1 MAWKK
6 KDDDDDDDEST
17 QEAKGENENVS
28 RNSQGTCSETSLKD
42 VTAPRTTSVC
52 ISFDRNVFVT
62 QLELTFSP
70 LSLQDPPFYRCTR
83 GHTTHIHTINTE
95 NTFSFFFPETRHSL
109 PVLLFSPSLH
119 VTFPLF
125 FSFLRKLFSI
135 ARETEQRATITRLVD
150 ESCRSLL
157 FSLTLSLRAP
167 TITLSHRRPEQ
178 KGKSMKE
185 KYDASARKSAFML
198 ASWSTVLW
206 FHFDEHICVSVRVN
220 VRAASRKLFT
230 SDIVEKRDHQI
241 SSIVK
246 KKTREYIQCV

>member
-109 PVLLFSPSLH
+109 FPYFFSLPLSTLLFL
-119 VTFPLF
+119 
-125 FSFLRKLFSI
+125 FSFPSFENSFQSHAKPSNVQLLHDWSMN
-135 ARETEQRATITRLVD
+135 RAGPC
-150 ESCRSLL
+150 SSL
-157 FSLTLSLRAP
+157 
-167 TITLSHRRPEQ
+167 
-178 KGKSMKE
+178 
-185 KYDASARKSAFML
+185 
-198 ASWSTVLW
+198 
-206 FHFDEHICVSVRVN
+206 
-220 VRAASRKLFT
+220 
-230 SDIVEKRDHQI
+230 
-241 SSIVK
+241 
-246 KKTREYIQCV
+246 